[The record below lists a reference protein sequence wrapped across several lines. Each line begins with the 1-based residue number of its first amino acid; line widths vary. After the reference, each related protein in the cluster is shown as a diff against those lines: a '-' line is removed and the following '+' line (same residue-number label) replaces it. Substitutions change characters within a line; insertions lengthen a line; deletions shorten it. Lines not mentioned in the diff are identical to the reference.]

1 MDETEIVNALRLIR
15 TPNIGPVTYNLLLA
29 RYGDATNAVR
39 YLPDIGKRQRR
50 KFAIADKA
58 SCQAIMDDMASLNV
72 HILVRGMTNYP
83 ERLNHFNDAPPV
95 MFAKGHLSLLKKDC
109 FAIVGARNA
118 SLNASKIAQDWSSE
132 IGNAG
137 YCIISGLA
145 RGIDR
150 AAHLGALATGTI
162 GVTACGIDVIYPQEN
177 EDLYQNC
184 AQSGLILT
192 EMMPGTQPNPRAFP
206 ARNRIIASLAKAVIV
221 IEAAKQSGSLI
232 TAREV
237 SDRGGD
243 VLAVPGSPFDKRAA
257 GCNLLIQQGAL
268 LVTSA
273 DDIIR
278 HLSSPL
284 TESVPLMPLIREVDL
299 SQIDEA
305 MIEISSKKILENL
318 TIDPVDIDELMRWC
332 HVSAQVIRVALLE
345 LEIAGH
351 VTMLSGNRVCLRI

>member
-39 YLPDIGKRQRR
+39 HLPDIGKRQSR

-132 IGNAG
+132 IGYAG

-177 EDLYQNC
+177 EDLYQKC

-221 IEAAKQSGSLI
+221 VEAAKQSGSLI